1 MTITKNI
8 EGSKSTIV
16 LGGRLDTVTAPEFEA
31 AVMEC
36 TENAEELV
44 IDLKDLDYTSSA
56 GLRVF
61 LKAQKIMIKKG
72 SLIVVNVKEEVMEI
86 FEITGFSEMLDF
98 E

>member
-36 TENAEELV
+36 SENAEELV

-61 LKAQKIMIKKG
+61 LKAQKIMIKKE
-72 SLIVVNVKEEVMEI
+72 L
-86 FEITGFSEMLDF
+86 TGEYVYTFLRERLCRLSFL
-98 E
+98 

>member
-16 LGGRLDTVTAPEFEA
+16 LGGRLDTVTAPEFE
-31 AVMEC
+31 C
-36 TENAEELV
+36 SENAEELV

-72 SLIVVNVKEEVMEI
+72 SLKVVNVKEEVMEI
-86 FEITGFSEMLDF
+86 FEITGFSEMLDI